1 MSATPPRKRV
11 LVVEDNPLLAMDL
24 EDLLQSE
31 GVETVGP
38 AYSLAHGLE
47 LIRND
52 GIDAAILDIDL
63 GDERVW
69 PIAEELGRRA
79 TPFVF
84 LSAMCGLNEVPEH
97 FRGRICMSKPAER
110 RYLVATVE
118 ELLAA

>member
-1 MSATPPRKRV
+1 MSKLLSRKRV
-11 LVVEDNPLLAMDL
+11 LVVEDNPLLAMAL
-24 EDLLQSE
+24 EDLLEDE

-38 AYSLAHGLE
+38 ALSVAEGLAILRSEGF
-47 LIRND
+47 
-52 GIDAAILDIDL
+52 DAAILDIDL
-63 GDERVW
+63 GDGRVW

-84 LSAMCGLNEVPEH
+84 LSAACAEYDVPARFH
-97 FRGRICMSKPAER
+97 GRVCMSKPAEP